1 MFGLYCETNECADG
15 LAKQEN
21 HQQQVLTIYETCPT
35 FVYLCYVRD
44 MIGLGS
50 NRLYTLKLAITI
62 DVCRG
67 EDTHKLGGPWP
78 PTRLLKPLYNT
89 I

>member
-1 MFGLYCETNECADG
+1 MFGLYCETNECVDG
-15 LAKQEN
+15 LAKREN

-50 NRLYTLKLAITI
+50 NRLYALKLAITI

-67 EDTHKLGGPWP
+67 GGTHKLGGGHGP
-78 PTRLLKPLYNT
+78 PKAFETP